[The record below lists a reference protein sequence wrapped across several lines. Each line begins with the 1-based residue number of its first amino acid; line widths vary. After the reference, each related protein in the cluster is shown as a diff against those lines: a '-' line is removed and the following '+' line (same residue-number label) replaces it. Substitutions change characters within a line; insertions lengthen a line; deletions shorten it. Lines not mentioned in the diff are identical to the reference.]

1 MIVVSDTLGY
11 ISSEFELNNLE
22 NFKIHE
28 YAEEYSK
35 KLQELRFVYGTVGL
49 ECKNIIHASLVGDEF
64 NYMIF
69 PASVL
74 ESQIHREIASNFTGK
89 ILMEMYPNID
99 QRLALDFVHSA
110 SVPHYFIGVDKLG
123 RICKKSSSG
132 NTDIGIIIDGN
143 DAGAY
148 NLKNFKFTYVKKNLG
163 RSTNNIENTE
173 PINLRLKYLAEI
185 I

>member
-1 MIVVSDTLGY
+1 MIVVADTLGY
-11 ISSEFELNNLE
+11 FSNEFEPDKLE

-35 KLQELRFVYGTVGL
+35 KIHELRFGYGTVGL

-64 NYMIF
+64 DYMIF

-89 ILMEMYPNID
+89 ILLEMYQNID

-132 NTDIGIIIDGN
+132 NTDIGIIIDDN
-143 DAGAY
+143 DVGVY
-148 NLKNFKFTYVKKNLG
+148 DLKNFKFTYVKKYLD
-163 RSTNNIENTE
+163 RSALNIENNV
-173 PINLRLKYLAEI
+173 PINLRLKYLADKI
-185 I
+185 